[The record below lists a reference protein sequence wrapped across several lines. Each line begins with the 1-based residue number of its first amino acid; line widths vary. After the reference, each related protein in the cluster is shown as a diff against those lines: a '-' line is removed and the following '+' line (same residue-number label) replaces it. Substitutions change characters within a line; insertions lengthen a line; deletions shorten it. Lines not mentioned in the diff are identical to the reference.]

1 MTMKKKRR
9 TALYLFSASVIRM
22 VFGVLLG
29 GWLPVGET
37 FDDWLMVDYSM
48 LLSHFQS
55 PNHLSL
61 VKYMSFPL
69 ILSVC
74 RITGIPYPVF
84 TSLFWVA
91 AALLFYQAAYA
102 LSGRRVLSFFGC
114 LYLMFLPMAFDA
126 MAGTRIYR
134 NGVIAP
140 LSALVLSLTVLSV
153 IYLIREHENRGEEKR
168 YRRAGRTATILL
180 SILFPYV
187 YYLKE
192 DSLWLLACVFFSLLL
207 NLLFLLKRVIKKSM
221 RFPSFLKK
229 APFLL
234 LPLASIILL
243 TMGYKAVNQHFF
255 GVSETNMRT
264 GGEGAHFAA
273 ILYSLDSPE
282 RTADR
287 TVPEDVLDQAFRESA
302 ILAGHPELLKALKN
316 TFFCEAGDYYGDYIC
331 WGLIEALVQTGL
343 YTSPKDVSDFLN
355 QVNSEL
361 ECALLEGRLQK
372 SDRIRLL
379 SSAGGRTPE
388 EIWALSDDVL
398 AAFRGA
404 IHLYGYSPE
413 YSHAAETG
421 LEEKVQ
427 LASLY
432 TGLDLSSEELP
443 SYTHFAFRV
452 SRKIMV
458 FYRILNPVILAFAFS
473 GLLLSPL
480 LARRR
485 HKEEK
490 DPKTGTRRIR
500 RLSFGTLVFLGI
512 SFLYA
517 FSISWFSSFLYRE
530 GIIQTIVNFY
540 QIALPVLLA
549 FTALFGTKIF
559 FAHPESRSKAASP
572 RP

>member
-1 MTMKKKRR
+1 MTMKNNRR
-9 TALYLFSASVIRM
+9 TAIFLSSVSVIRM
-22 VFGVLLG
+22 AFGVILG

-48 LLSHFQS
+48 LLNHFQS

-74 RITGIPYPVF
+74 RVTGIPYPVF

-91 AALLFYQAAYA
+91 AALLFYQTACT
-102 LSGRRVLSFFGC
+102 LSGRRGIAFFAC
-114 LYLMFLPMAFDA
+114 LYLMFLPEAFDA

-140 LSALVLSLTVLSV
+140 LSASFLCLAVLFIT
-153 IYLIREHENRGEEKR
+153 YLIREHESRGEEKSC
-168 YRRAGRTATILL
+168 RRAERTALVLL
-180 SILFPYV
+180 SLLFPYV

-192 DSLWLLACVFFSLLL
+192 DGLWLLACMCFALLL
-207 NLLFLLKRVIKKSM
+207 GFIYLMKRVIKKSM
-221 RFPSFLKK
+221 RLLTFFKK
-229 APFLL
+229 ALFLL
-234 LPLASIILL
+234 LPLVAFILA
-243 TMGYKAVNQHFF
+243 TAGYKAVNQHFF

-273 ILYSLDSPE
+273 LLYSLDSPE
-282 RTADR
+282 RTAER
-287 TVPEDVLDQAFRESA
+287 TVPEDVLDQAFRESSV
-302 ILAGHPELLKALKN
+302 LAGHPELLEALKS
-316 TFFCEAGDYYGDYIC
+316 TSFCEEGDYYGDYIC

-343 YTSPKDVSDFLN
+343 YTSPKDVNDLLY

-361 ECALLEGRLQK
+361 ECALKEGRLRE
-372 SDRIRLL
+372 SGRLRLL

-388 EIWALSDDVL
+388 EIRELADDIL

-404 IHLYGYSPE
+404 VHLYGYSPE
-413 YSHAAETG
+413 YSRTAEAG
-421 LEEKVQ
+421 LEEKVRF
-427 LASLY
+427 ASLY
-432 TGLDLSSEELP
+432 TGLDLSSAELP
-443 SYTHFAFRV
+443 PCTHIAFRI
-452 SRKIMV
+452 SRKLMAL
-458 FYRILNPVILAFAFS
+458 YRILNPVILALALS

-480 LARRR
+480 LARKRR
-485 HKEEK
+485 REEK
-490 DPKTGTRRIR
+490 DPKAEKRRIL
-500 RLSFGTLVFLGI
+500 RLSFGMLVFLGI

-540 QIALPVLLA
+540 QIALPVLLS
-549 FTALFGTKIF
+549 FTALFGTAIF
-559 FAHPESRSKAASP
+559 IKASR
-572 RP
+572 